1 MLFKLCDIEIVN
13 IESIYLC
20 NDHKLLLIKSKD
32 LFSVLDLAQKHIDNI
47 LLYQTK
53 ISDTCYKIERITGLK
68 FLMLMSNTKIAILEL
83 NVLHFKTFFRG
94 YFKKS

>member
-13 IESIYLC
+13 IETIYLC

-47 LLYQTK
+47 LLY
-53 ISDTCYKIERITGLK
+53 
-68 FLMLMSNTKIAILEL
+68 
-83 NVLHFKTFFRG
+83 
-94 YFKKS
+94 